1 VTARR
6 IADTMIVVIV
16 LALAFDIGL
25 KIVDG
30 GFTADN
36 TGDVFFVPLAV
47 LGTALYASIGRLI
60 VKRQPRNTIGWLL
73 LAIPCIAA
81 LALANGSYATHALV
95 NDPGSLPFGVLSAW
109 LDRLA
114 IVVTLAMFVPIFLLY
129 PDGKLP
135 SPRWKWVLVAT
146 IAAPLVTTVAF
157 ALTPGPLTG
166 AFADLTG
173 AHVLNPVGIASAR
186 KLIAA
191 LTGIGGSA
199 TFGTAVLAGVAI
211 FVRFRHAEPEV
222 RQQIRWLA
230 YVAAAFFVFL
240 ITGSVL
246 GDRIPAI
253 SNLLF
258 SLTFAALLVGIPVA
272 CGIAILKHGLYDLE
286 VVVKKT
292 VVFALVAAFITVVY
306 VLFVI
311 AVPTLVVGFGT
322 SSGFSP
328 LSLLTTVVVALLF
341 QPVRTRARR
350 VADRIVYGSR
360 ATPYE
365 VLSEFSERLADAYS
379 TDDVLP
385 RMAEL
390 VRASSGASS
399 VRIAV
404 LIGHELVPSAWSPGG
419 GRRAEPFPVPPDEP
433 PPLEERVQAFPV
445 RHQGDLLG
453 AIELELPANDLMT
466 PSKRQLVQD
475 LASQA
480 GLVLRNVR
488 LIEELRASRRRIVT
502 AQDERAKKLERNI
515 HDGAQQRLVALSVK
529 LRLAEQL
536 TERDPAKATEILS
549 QLQAETLETLE
560 ELRDLARGIYPP
572 LLADRGLPEALEAQ
586 ARKSPL
592 PVAVESDG
600 TGRYPPELEAA
611 VYFSC
616 LEALQNV
623 AKYADS
629 SSVRLR
635 LQDREG
641 NLVFE
646 VEDDGNGF
654 DMTATRHGSGLQ
666 GMADRLEALGG
677 TLEIRS
683 APGEGTTVIGR
694 VPTGGGR
701 TAGERTK
708 PQPAFAASQADSSR
722 SGPNTALGM

>member
-6 IADTMIVVIV
+6 IADGMIAVIV

-25 KIVDG
+25 KIVDRS
-30 GFTADN
+30 FAAEN

-95 NDPGSLPFGVLSAW
+95 NDPGSLPFGVHSAW

-173 AHVLNPVGIASAR
+173 SHVLNPVGIASAR
-186 KLIAA
+186 KLIDA
-191 LTGIGGSA
+191 LTGFGGFA

-230 YVAAAFFVFL
+230 YVAGAFFVFL

-253 SNLLF
+253 SNILF

-272 CGIAILKHGLYDLE
+272 CGIAILKHGLYDLD

-311 AVPTLVVGFGT
+311 AVPTLLVGFGS

-341 QPVRTRARR
+341 QPVRNRARR

-365 VLSEFSERLADAYS
+365 VLSAFSERLADAYS

-399 VRIAV
+399 VRIGVRVGAE
-404 LIGHELVPSAWSPGG
+404 LIPAASSPAEGAVPSAIP
-419 GRRAEPFPVPPDEP
+419 EPSEEL
-433 PPLEERVQAFPV
+433 PPLEQAVQSYPV
-445 RHQGDLLG
+445 LHQGELLG
-453 AIELELPANDLMT
+453 AIALEMPANDPMT
-466 PSKRQLVQD
+466 PAKRQLVQD

-515 HDGAQQRLVALSVK
+515 HDGAQQRLVALAVK
-529 LRLAEQL
+529 LRLAEQV
-536 TERDPAKATEILS
+536 TDRDPKKAAEMLA
-549 QLQAETLETLE
+549 QLQVDTTETLE

-572 LLADRGLPEALEAQ
+572 LLADRGLAEALEAQ

-592 PVAVESDG
+592 PVTVESEG
-600 TGRYPPELEAA
+600 AGRYPQEIEAA

-623 AKYADS
+623 AKYANAA
-629 SSVRLR
+629 SVHLR
-635 LQDREG
+635 LADRDG
-641 NLVFE
+641 QLVFE
-646 VEDDGNGF
+646 VEDDGAGF
-654 DMTATRHGSGLQ
+654 DRAATRHGSGLQ

-683 APGEGTTVIGR
+683 SPGGGTTVIGR
-694 VPTGGGR
+694 VPANAGR
-701 TAGERTK
+701 EE
-708 PQPAFAASQADSSR
+708 PQPDFAASQADSSR
-722 SGPNTALGM
+722 SGPKTALGI